1 MTGTR
6 ELRLLDD
13 DDSSNP
19 LRVFLDPRG
28 RLSRRGF
35 WLYGIVALGGLG
47 LMGRAL
53 LDIAR
58 VDAEHRDA
66 MLNALLVW
74 PGIAVSAK
82 RWHDRDRSA
91 WWVAIGL
98 IPVIGQIW
106 MLLDNG
112 FKRGTGGPNRFGPP
126 PAS

>member
-47 LMGRAL
+47 LLGRAL

-66 MLNALLVW
+66 LLNALLVW

-91 WWVAIGL
+91 WWVAVGL

-112 FKRGTGGPNRFGPP
+112 FKRGTSGPNRFGPP